1 MEEQDANTG
10 PPKKT
15 AAKWGKAMKTVK
27 ISAAAKLKE
36 AADEAK
42 VEAEAAAAQTGEDA
56 TAKTLSR
63 SKSQPHDFNSTQ
75 LAQWRVLTHYKTSAV
90 GGNFTSNQQ
99 IYDRT
104 FFSEIDCL

>member
-1 MEEQDANTG
+1 MLGLNYVYTFTGVGTSGPSVEEQDANTG

-63 SKSQPHDFNSTQ
+63 SKSQPHDASPPH
-75 LAQWRVLTHYKTSAV
+75 AAS
-90 GGNFTSNQQ
+90 
-99 IYDRT
+99 
-104 FFSEIDCL
+104 